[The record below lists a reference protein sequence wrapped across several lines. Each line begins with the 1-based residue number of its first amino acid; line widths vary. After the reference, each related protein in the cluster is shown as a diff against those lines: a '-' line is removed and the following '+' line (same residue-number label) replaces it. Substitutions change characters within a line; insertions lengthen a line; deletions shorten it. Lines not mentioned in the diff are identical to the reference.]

1 MNENPEPIADDSI
14 TIIEQLLTD
23 LLQLV
28 HGTLKKLVPP
38 EPIEEDHG
46 DDGEGGTMDLETRA
60 ALMKKNAPGIFTPN

>member
-38 EPIEEDHG
+38 EPVQEEPRENA
-46 DDGEGGTMDLETRA
+46 DGETDADARA
-60 ALMKKNAPGIFTPN
+60 AFTDRTVKNLIIT

>member
-38 EPIEEDHG
+38 EPVQEEPRENA
-46 DDGEGGTMDLETRA
+46 DGETDADARA
-60 ALMKKNAPGIFTPN
+60 ALIKKNAPG

>member
-14 TIIEQLLTD
+14 TMIEQLLTD

-38 EPIEEDHG
+38 EPVPEEKCENA
-46 DDGEGGTMDLETRA
+46 DGETDAEARA
-60 ALMKKNAPGIFTPN
+60 ALIKKNAPG